1 MPFTSAGAHK
11 FWRFRG
17 TSCQPGSTG
26 GSEGMLVELEMWGYG
41 ETLGLYIVDE
51 DGNEVAV
58 AQ

>member
-51 DGNEVAV
+51 DGYEVAV
-58 AQ
+58 SQ